1 MFKQLV
7 FRRGL
12 IKVYDNND
20 RPRANSYDWLVRE
33 NLKKISCYCRLLN
46 SQTIL
51 FSNFACK

>member
-46 SQTIL
+46 SQTIF